1 MPHSSRLFL
10 AALVITLG
18 AGALPAGAIAADD
31 DSDDTYDVDFY
42 NQAGDSGTVNLDGNV
57 VCTLEMKQ
65 YCSHTLAK
73 DSGRHT
79 AVFHA
84 TAGYQVSES
93 FDASTCGQYPGASV
107 NFTIYDDRVEI
118 SCNGLAF

>member
-1 MPHSSRLFL
+1 MSRFSCLL
-10 AALVITLG
+10 AGVFVLG
-18 AGALPAGAIAADD
+18 AGALYTDATAADD
-31 DSDDTYDVDFY
+31 EDDNTYEVDFY
-42 NQAGDSGTVNLDGNV
+42 NQAGDSGTVLLDGKA

-65 YCSHTLAK
+65 SCDQTLAK
-73 DSGRHT
+73 NSGRHT

-93 FDASTCGQYPGASV
+93 FDASTCGDIPAI
-107 NFTIYDDRVEI
+107 NFDIYDDHVEL